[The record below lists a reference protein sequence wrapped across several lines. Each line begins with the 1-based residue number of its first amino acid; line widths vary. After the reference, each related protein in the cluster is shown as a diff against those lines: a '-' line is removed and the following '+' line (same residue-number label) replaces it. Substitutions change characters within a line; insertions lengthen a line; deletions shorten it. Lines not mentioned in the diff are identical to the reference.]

1 MHFDEMTARQDA
13 QRQWSANPT
22 LRAEFQNVDR
32 WTAYSL
38 AVARG
43 AVKAKTAGG
52 GVISMTA
59 EQARAE
65 RTAVAPLGAAAL
77 AAAGLR
83 NRRSAL
89 FDAAR
94 MPAANTTAAGERLV
108 LLASPVE
115 LRAAPDG
122 ALPQRFSGTAYSG
135 GLVPDYGVVIDLAST
150 TYKPRL
156 PLLDSHM
163 RRDVVGVIERA
174 STTDAKMVVSG
185 RLFSDMSGSP
195 AERIAQLAQRGAP
208 FEMSV
213 GLFAF
218 TSEVVAAG
226 RTVMVNGK
234 SFSGPVT
241 VLRNGQVREVSIVVL
256 GADAD
261 TDAAFFGH

>member
-1 MHFDEMTARQDA
+1 MQFDELTARQDA
-13 QRQWSANPT
+13 QRQWAT
-22 LRAEFQNVDR
+22 DQAVRAEFQTLER

-38 AVARG
+38 AAARG
-43 AVKAKTAGG
+43 LVKAQPAGG

-59 EQARAE
+59 EQARAT
-65 RTAVAPLGAAAL
+65 RTSAAHDGAAAM

-89 FDAAR
+89 FEAAR
-94 MPAANTTAAGERLV
+94 APTTAAAASDSRLV

-115 LRAAPDG
+115 LRAAADG

-163 RRDVVGVIERA
+163 RRDVVGVIEQA
-174 STTDAKMVVSG
+174 STTAAKMVVSG
-185 RLFSDMSGSP
+185 RLFSDMPGSP

-218 TSEVVAAG
+218 TSEVVPAG
-226 RTVMVNGK
+226 QSVKVNGQ
-234 SFSGPVT
+234 SFAGPVT

-256 GADAD
+256 GADAE
-261 TDAAFFGH
+261 TDATFFGR